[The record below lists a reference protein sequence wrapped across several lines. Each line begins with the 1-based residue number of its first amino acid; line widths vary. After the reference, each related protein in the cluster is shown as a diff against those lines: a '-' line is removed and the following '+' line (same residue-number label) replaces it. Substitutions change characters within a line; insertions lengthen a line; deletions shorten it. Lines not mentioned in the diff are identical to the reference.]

1 MIGLLQITNAYP
13 RIHIVGS
20 GPWAKKVTQVL
31 EKSSLAFSIHRSD
44 ARHFIENTGN
54 LNLDGSIIWLA
65 TRPMLQLSILES
77 LSKCPATILLDKPVV
92 NDLRS
97 LNRLKELKLRSRSNF
112 RMVQTWRCSQ
122 LWAISFSPLRELH
135 SIQIER
141 NYVESREY
149 ISPTLDWLPHDFS
162 LLLDMGL
169 RPTDFSIDSL
179 RLEGGKEFRL
189 KALLPLGVEIHL
201 SISKGDKRK
210 SKWKLFHKSGFVR
223 TIDFEGRVS
232 SLDDLDGREI
242 ERWNQ
247 TVTEHPIEHVVTFI
261 DAWGDL
267 DFQNL
272 LEYYQWYFELGG
284 I

>member
-13 RIHIVGS
+13 HIHIVGS

-31 EKSSLAFSIHRSD
+31 EKSSLAFNIHRSD

-54 LNLDGSIIWLA
+54 INLDGSIIWLA
-65 TRPMLQLSILES
+65 TRPTLQLSILES
-77 LSKCPATILLDKPVV
+77 LSKFPATILLDKPVV
-92 NDLRS
+92 NDLES
-97 LNRLKELKLRSRSNF
+97 LNRLKELKLRSRSIF
-112 RMVQTWRCSQ
+112 RMVQTWQCSQ

-149 ISPTLDWLPHDFS
+149 ISPNLDWLPHDFS

-169 RPTDFSIDSL
+169 KPTDFSIDSL

-189 KALLPLGVEIHL
+189 KALLPLGVAIHL

-232 SLDDLDGREI
+232 SLDDPDGREI

-247 TVTEHPIEHVVTFI
+247 TVTEHPIEHVVTLI
-261 DAWGDL
+261 DAWGDS